1 MRDLSVAFGS
11 LRAVRAEAPAQVPLI
26 AADLKLDDGKVVGTI
41 TNQSDKVLEKPAVVL
56 GSSAQVVGGDLAPG
70 QPSTVD
76 MRLEQNPFAVAQL
89 SERIVGNAFFDGSG
103 TFDAESQRKLV
114 RRAIIDQLTFDPVT
128 GFSNQFSAD
137 TALILAWGEDPVVP
151 VEIEGQKSRRVGNV
165 LYEVPVT
172 LSVKGKTVFRS
183 DLMRSSVV
191 EVDAPFFNK
200 DPWTVNFGN
209 GTRTDRVQADPV
221 RGHAQADPGARRHE
235 LRRRH
240 RSAGPGPRDPPA
252 GAGVCRARPVPG
264 AGKRPGATSKPV
276 RKATPATPSPVRWLA
291 GGRDPRPED
300 RRVRPVPGVRPG
312 PGVQP
317 RRPGALGRRDD
328 R

>member
-1 MRDLSVAFGS
+1 ML
-11 LRAVRAEAPAQVPLI
+11 Q
-26 AADLKLDDGKVVGTI
+26 
-41 TNQSDKVLEKPAVVL
+41 KPAVVL

-70 QPSTVD
+70 QSAKID

-209 GTRTDRVQADPV
+209 GTARIVYKPIPFEGTLKPTRVLVGMNFGGDIGLQGLDPETL
-221 RGHAQADPGARRHE
+221 Q
-235 LRRRH
+235 
-240 RSAGPGPRDPPA
+240 PA
-252 GAGVCRARPVPG
+252 PACVGPVPSQNASG
-264 AGKRPGATSKPV
+264 NDPGATSKPGQEGDACDPKSGPDGLPAVEIRDRKTGEFVLFPAFDQGRVYSLDDPERWVDASTGEVEV
-276 RKATPATPSPVRWLA
+276 RFTNDSPD
-291 GGRDPRPED
+291 GIGFQFN
-300 RRVRPVPGVRPG
+300 
-312 PGVQP
+312 VQLE
-317 RRPGALGRRDD
+317 GDVS
-328 R
+328 